1 MMSAA
6 APPGLTMSKGVVQLI
21 LIWSMGLSPDS
32 VNIHYGIDSGFGSCN
47 KSFMPPAADFH
58 AIAER
63 IEAVAADITPA
74 EQKVARELT
83 TSGMLAGFET
93 VAALA
98 ERAGVSG
105 PTVVRFIASLG
116 FDSYTAFQKELLPE
130 MDAPTP
136 SPLSL
141 YHRAEARPGAL
152 LRESAAAFSA
162 CMTETFR
169 RLSVADFEL
178 AVAALS
184 EPRNRIFI
192 TGGRFTRLLAEM
204 LHLHLF
210 QMRTNVSTLLPGLQS
225 RADQLLEVGP
235 RSVLVAYDFR
245 RYEAETVAIVRRAK
259 ERGAMVIVITD
270 PWNSPAARHADAV
283 LAAEVESLSPFDSMV
298 PAAALTEAL
307 IAELTV
313 RAGRKGRE
321 RTEDLEIL
329 REGYEWQ
336 EEARPRG

>member
-1 MMSAA
+1 
-6 APPGLTMSKGVVQLI
+6 
-21 LIWSMGLSPDS
+21 
-32 VNIHYGIDSGFGSCN
+32 
-47 KSFMPPAADFH
+47 MPATAQFH

-74 EQKVARELT
+74 EQKVARALT

-105 PTVVRFIASLG
+105 PTVVRFIARLG
-116 FDSYTAFQKELLPE
+116 YDSYTEFQKALLRE
-130 MDAPTP
+130 MEARST

-141 YHRAEARPGAL
+141 YHRAEARPGTL
-152 LRESAAAFSA
+152 LRESATAFSGA
-162 CMTETFR
+162 MAETFR
-169 RLSVADFEL
+169 RLSIADFEL

-210 QMRTNVSTLLPGLQS
+210 QIRANVSTLLPGLQS
-225 RADQLLEVGP
+225 RTDQLLDAGP
-235 RSVLVAYDFR
+235 RSVLVAFDFR
-245 RYEAETVAIVRRAK
+245 RYEAETVNVVRRAK
-259 ERGAMVIVITD
+259 ERGASIIVITD
-270 PWNSPAARHADAV
+270 PWNSPAARYADAV
-283 LAAEVESLSPFDSMV
+283 LAAEVASPSPFDSMV
-298 PAAALTEAL
+298 PACALTEAL

-313 RAGRKGRE
+313 RAGQKGRV
-321 RTEDLEIL
+321 RIQDLEVL

-336 EEARPRG
+336 DEARPHGRRKKRA